1 MSEPIAAFRNAFKI
15 PELKN
20 RIIFSLVMLSL
31 YRLACHVPAPGV
43 DGAKLA
49 QSLGGSGFLGLYDM
63 FTGGAFSQ
71 ATVAALGIMP
81 YITASIIL
89 SLLVPVVPWLEALQ
103 KSGQEGQRKITEYT
117 RYGTV
122 VLCIVQSLG
131 IGMFLQSRGTDIV
144 PNPGFGFMLMC
155 IITFTTGTAFIMWLG
170 EQISEHGIGNGIS
183 LVIFVSIVSSM
194 PSAILDMIRMLRIN
208 QISYFQ
214 AMLLI
219 ALMVFVV
226 MGAILVTTGQRRIPV
241 RYPRQVKGRRVSGG
255 QRTYLPLRV
264 NQAGVIPIIFAS
276 SILMMPSMIGPALSN
291 TNLQAIFNIVF
302 NMYGLVY
309 NIIFGTLIIFF
320 SFFYTAI
327 TFNPVEMAD
336 NMKKYGG
343 VIVGVRPGK
352 ATADYLNRVMI
363 RITLVGSIFLA
374 GVAMMPAVVYVWVKI
389 PNQNLVQFFG
399 GTSLLILVGVAL
411 DTIKQIEQH
420 LTMRHYD
427 GFTTPQSGPGGK
439 GGRIR
444 SRRGF

>member
-49 QSLGGSGFLGLYDM
+49 QSLGSGGFLGLYDM

-122 VLCIVQSLG
+122 GLCIVQSLG
-131 IGMFLQSRGTDIV
+131 IGMLLQSYGTEVV
-144 PNPGFGFMLMC
+144 PNPGLGFMLMC
-155 IITFTTGTAFIMWLG
+155 VITFTTGTAFIMWLG

-194 PSAILDMIRMLRIN
+194 PSAILDMIRMLRED

-214 AMLLI
+214 AGALI
-219 ALMVFVV
+219 GLMFLVV

-276 SILMMPSMIGPALSN
+276 SILMMPAMIGPAISN
-291 TNLQAIFNIVF
+291 TTIQAIFGVLF
-302 NMYGLVY
+302 DQYGLVY
-309 NIIFGTLIIFF
+309 NIIFGILIIFF
-320 SFFYTAI
+320 AFFYTAI

-374 GVAMMPAVVYVWVKI
+374 GVAMMPAVVYVWVEI
-389 PNQNLVQFFG
+389 PNYNLVQFFG

-427 GFTTPQSGPGGK
+427 GFTAPSGSGGK